1 MNLELSPVVIY
12 SYIFLSQL
20 ILTALGTYKII
31 LNSKG
36 ERVVSSIVT
45 FISSL
50 ISISSLYLIFDGG
63 ATDWLRPFLY
73 VVATTIGV
81 YYGVVMDEKLAIG
94 KNILTVIID
103 DANSDKIVKKIRDE
117 KFAVTVLD
125 GKGIELK
132 RKILMIAVDKKKEK
146 NLLTMIKNFD
156 EKAVIIDE
164 TISSTGGYY

>member
-63 ATDWLRPFLY
+63 ATD
-73 VVATTIGV
+73 
-81 YYGVVMDEKLAIG
+81 
-94 KNILTVIID
+94 
-103 DANSDKIVKKIRDE
+103 
-117 KFAVTVLD
+117 
-125 GKGIELK
+125 
-132 RKILMIAVDKKKEK
+132 
-146 NLLTMIKNFD
+146 
-156 EKAVIIDE
+156 
-164 TISSTGGYY
+164 